1 MIDFDQFWNYNQP
14 AETEKRFRE
23 LLPEAETSGDKS
35 YHAQLLTQIARTQG
49 LQRHFDSAHKT
60 LDAVQAMLTDD
71 LTTAR
76 IRYLLERGR
85 VFNSSQKRDQA
96 RPLFLQAWELAQ
108 SVGEDSYAVDAAH
121 MIAIVESAPD
131 QQMEWNLKALKLAES
146 SKQPGAQ
153 KWLGSLYNNIGWT
166 YHDAGEYEKALEIF
180 QKALHWREQ
189 KGDAQTIF
197 IARWCIGRTL
207 RSLGRIDEALT
218 VQRGLLKEI
227 EAGAPSDGYVYEEL
241 GELLLLKNDPEAPHY
256 FQLAYAELAGD
267 AWFAANESARLERLK
282 TLGNP

>member
-1 MIDFDQFWNYNQP
+1 VIDFDQLWDYNQP

-23 LLPEAETSGDKS
+23 LLLEAEKSGDKS

-96 RPLFLQAWELAQ
+96 YPLFLQAWELAQ
-108 SVGEDSYAVDAAH
+108 SAGEDSYAVDAAH

-131 QQMEWNLKALKLAES
+131 QQLEWNLKALKLAES
-146 SKQPGAQ
+146 SSQSAAQ

-166 YHDAGEYEKALEIF
+166 YHDSGEYEKALEIF
-180 QKALHWREQ
+180 QKALQWREQ

-241 GELLLLKNDPEAPHY
+241 GELLLLKNAPEAPRY

>member
-1 MIDFDQFWNYNQP
+1 VIDFDQLWNYNQP

-23 LLPEAETSGDKS
+23 LLTEAETSGDKS

-108 SVGEDSYAVDAAH
+108 YAGEDSYAVDAAH

-131 QQMEWNLKALKLAES
+131 QQIEWNLKALKLAENS
-146 SKQPGAQ
+146 SQPGAQ

-166 YHDAGEYEKALEIF
+166 YHDSCEYEKALEIF

-207 RSLGRIDEALT
+207 RSLGRLDEALA

-241 GELLLLKNDPEAPHY
+241 GELLLLKNDPEAPRY
-256 FQLAYAELAGD
+256 FRLAYTELAGD
-267 AWFAANESARLERLK
+267 AWFAANEPARLERLK
-282 TLGNP
+282 TVGNP

>member
-1 MIDFDQFWNYNQP
+1 MIEFDQLWNYNQP

-23 LLPEAETSGDKS
+23 LLTEAETSGDKS

-108 SVGEDSYAVDAAH
+108 SVDEDGYAVDAAH

-131 QQMEWNLKALKLAES
+131 QQLEWNLKALKLAES
-146 SKQPGAQ
+146 SNQPGAQ

-166 YHDAGEYEKALEIF
+166 YHDSGEYEKALEIF

-207 RSLGRIDEALT
+207 RSLGRIDEALA

-227 EAGAPSDGYVYEEL
+227 EAGASSDGYVYEEL
-241 GELLLLKNDPEAPHY
+241 GELLLLKNDPEAPRY
-256 FQLAYAELAGD
+256 FQLAYDQLAGD

>member
-1 MIDFDQFWNYNQP
+1 MIDFDQLWNYNQP

-23 LLPEAETSGDKS
+23 LLTEAETSGDKS

-71 LTTAR
+71 LTTAH

-108 SVGEDSYAVDAAH
+108 SAGEDSYAVDAAH

-131 QQMEWNLKALKLAES
+131 QKMEWNLKALKLAERS
-146 SKQPGAQ
+146 SQHGAQ

-166 YHDAGEYEKALEIF
+166 YHDSGEYEKALEIF
-180 QKALHWREQ
+180 QKALQWREQ

-218 VQRGLLKEI
+218 IQRGLLKEI
-227 EAGAPSDGYVYEEL
+227 EAGAPTDGYVCEEL
-241 GELLLLKNDPEAPHY
+241 GELLLLKNDPEAPRY

-267 AWFAANESARLERLK
+267 AWFAANEAARLERLK
-282 TLGNP
+282 TLGNR

>member
-1 MIDFDQFWNYNQP
+1 MIDFDQLWNYNQP

-23 LLPEAETSGDKS
+23 LLTEAETSGDKS

-60 LDAVQAMLTDD
+60 LDAVQVMLTDD

-108 SVGEDSYAVDAAH
+108 SVGEDGYAVDAAH

-131 QQMEWNLKALKLAES
+131 QQLEWNLKALKLAES
-146 SKQPGAQ
+146 SNQPDAQ

-166 YHDAGEYEKALEIF
+166 YHDSGEYEKALEIF
-180 QKALHWREQ
+180 QKALQWREQ

-207 RSLGRIDEALT
+207 RSLGRLDEALNI
-218 VQRGLLKEI
+218 QRELLKEI

-241 GELLLLKNDPEAPHY
+241 GELLLLKNDPEAPRY
-256 FQLAYAELAGD
+256 FQLAYHQLAGD
-267 AWFAANESARLERLK
+267 AWFAANEPARLERLK

>member
-1 MIDFDQFWNYNQP
+1 MIDFDQLWNYNQP

-23 LLPEAETSGDKS
+23 LLTEAETSGDKS

-85 VFNSSQKRDQA
+85 VFNSSQKAEQA

-108 SVGEDSYAVDAAH
+108 SAGEDSYAVDAAH

-131 QQMEWNLKALKLAES
+131 QQIEWNLKALKLAENS
-146 SKQPGAQ
+146 SQPGAQ

-207 RSLGRIDEALT
+207 RSLGRTDEALA

-241 GELLLLKNDPEAPHY
+241 GELLLLKNDPEAPRY
-256 FQLAYAELAGD
+256 FQLAYDQLAGD
-267 AWFAANESARLERLK
+267 TWFAANEPARLERLK